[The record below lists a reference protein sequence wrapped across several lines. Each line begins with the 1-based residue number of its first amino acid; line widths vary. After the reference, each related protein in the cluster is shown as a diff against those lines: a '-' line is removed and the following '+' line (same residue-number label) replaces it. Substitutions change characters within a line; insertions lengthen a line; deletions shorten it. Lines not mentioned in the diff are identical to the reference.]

1 MNRLLLATIAGYQL
15 SSPSSTETWEN
26 PSDLFRWP
34 PARYPRVTCAPFEWK
49 AELRFA
55 NGGVLLPKF
64 DGEFASHAST
74 YVGTGTVRYTW

>member
-1 MNRLLLATIAGYQL
+1 LRL
-15 SSPSSTETWEN
+15 PSEG
-26 PSDLFRWP
+26 
-34 PARYPRVTCAPFEWK
+34 